1 MYNIMNVNNSTFKM
15 KDIKFKKVKIS
26 DAEFLYKLLSERIPK
41 ENISHKKMPSFL
53 QHKKFIKSKPYS
65 YWYIIF
71 LEKNKIGTIY
81 LTNINEIGIH
91 IKKEFQSVKI
101 EKIILKKLFSKHPR
115 TRYLVNINPENKKS
129 IQFFKKNGF
138 KLLQLT
144 YELETGDQI

>member
-1 MYNIMNVNNSTFKM
+1 MNVNNSTFKM

-81 LTNINEIGIH
+81 LTNINEIVSNKNHASPLFLSVNASPKIH
-91 IKKEFQSVKI
+91 NPKLKIRRPFSYNAFFEFLATIALIKFTI
-101 EKIILKKLFSKHPR
+101 
-115 TRYLVNINPENKKS
+115 
-129 IQFFKKNGF
+129 
-138 KLLQLT
+138 
-144 YELETGDQI
+144 

>member
-1 MYNIMNVNNSTFKM
+1 MNVNNSTFKM

-53 QHKKFIKSKPYS
+53 QHKKFNKSKPYS

>member
-1 MYNIMNVNNSTFKM
+1 MNVNNSTFKM

>member
-1 MYNIMNVNNSTFKM
+1 MNVNNSTFKM

-138 KLLQLT
+138 KLLQKT
-144 YELETGDQI
+144 YELQVKK

>member
-1 MYNIMNVNNSTFKM
+1 MNVNNSTFKM
-15 KDIKFKKVKIS
+15 KDVRFEKVKIS
-26 DAEFLYKLLSERIPK
+26 DAEFLYKLLSERIPE
-41 ENISHKKMPSFL
+41 ENISHKKMPTYL

-71 LEKNKIGTIY
+71 SEKNKIGTIY

-91 IKKEFQSVKI
+91 TKKEFQSVKI